1 MSRAYEL
8 SISLDMH
15 WLDYDRCH
23 PMDAPMCEAAAA
35 ELRRLS
41 AVEAELAECK
51 AAYESQF
58 KELHSLKSTLAASC
72 DDEREQL
79 WEATLGG
86 GCSRALDA
94 ERELEALKKAISEAE
109 PVAWMSRASLVNC
122 EIDRARYGET
132 GGDTYTSAA
141 SRNPFH
147 DTPLYTLKGIK

>member
-1 MSRAYEL
+1 MSRAEELAKDIERNWAIDETTDLFLNSAAAVIRRLAAVEEEL
-8 SISLDMH
+8 S
-15 WLDYDRCH
+15 
-23 PMDAPMCEAAAA
+23 
-35 ELRRLS
+35 
-41 AVEAELAECK
+41 ECK

-58 KELHSLKSTLAASC
+58 KELH
-72 DDEREQL
+72 
-79 WEATLGG
+79 
-86 GCSRALDA
+86 
-94 ERELEALKKAISEAE
+94 ALKKAISEAE